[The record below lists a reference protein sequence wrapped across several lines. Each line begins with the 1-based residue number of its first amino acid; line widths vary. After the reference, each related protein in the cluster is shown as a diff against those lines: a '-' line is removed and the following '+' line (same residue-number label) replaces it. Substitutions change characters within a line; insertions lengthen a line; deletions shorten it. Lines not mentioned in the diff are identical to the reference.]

1 MSIKSALRLIA
12 VIGLCAMGTLLPSV
26 ASQAE
31 ILTAKE
37 KAVRRLCGTLSP
49 SAVYGAASLSIVD
62 PSLRAQ
68 MHGSDRQFTALIQCS
83 NALAQAACSKDYQR
97 VFSLLLD
104 EFTGLSLVDQG
115 PPSKAT
121 IGCGLVAAAA
131 GFAKQGKLGDAKAWG
146 HNAAKACKYL
156 VKGWKI
162 LSCESRRQRVYDVS
176 RQMRWPLNFEHVYMV
191 TVDAID
197 VIEATNMPND
207 TRQLMHTEMATRR
220 ALLEKVLQT
229 DQ

>member
-1 MSIKSALRLIA
+1 MSVKRMLRLLAIISFWLAAIA
-12 VIGLCAMGTLLPSV
+12 LFPALGEAQT
-26 ASQAE
+26 
-31 ILTAKE
+31 LTAKE
-37 KAVRRLCGTLSP
+37 KAVRRLCRSLSP
-49 SAVYGAASLSIVD
+49 SAIYGAASLSIVD

-68 MHGSDRQFTALIQCS
+68 MHGPDRQFTALIQCS

-104 EFTGLSLVDQG
+104 EFTGLSVVDQG

-131 GFAKQGKLGDAKAWG
+131 GFAKQGKLSDAKTWG

-156 VKGWKI
+156 DKGWKI
-162 LSCESRRQRVYDVS
+162 FTCENRRQRVYDVS

-220 ALLEKVLQT
+220 ALLENVLRT
-229 DQ
+229 SP